1 MVGEAAG
8 GGGEAEGVPG
18 GEGGVPAAR
27 VQEVGGGH
35 LASHDSDVRPWCT
48 VNSDASLKTF
58 KPVSLIFLLQKLK
71 IVRCYDEY

>member
-27 VQEVGGGH
+27 VQEVGRGH

-48 VNSDASLKTF
+48 
-58 KPVSLIFLLQKLK
+58 LIGGDGKFPPEIGTLL
-71 IVRCYDEY
+71 